1 MNERERLVAVL
12 EGGTPDRTPWYGDL
26 SWWHTAH
33 CEAGDLPDEYARGDR
48 GYLKMHADAGVG
60 IYLYAPML
68 WTQAYDASVTETVTV
83 AGTATISTLSTPV
96 GRVRSV
102 TAGLPGSATSAIVE
116 HYVKVPDDLHVMQYA
131 WTHRTVAPNYA
142 AFRSCDDLWGD
153 QGMAC
158 ALAPI
163 ATTALQTL
171 MTRWAGVETT
181 VRLWAYAREDLE
193 RTIGVVQEAD
203 DAVFDLICAGP
214 GRCVAFPENL
224 SGEVTGR
231 RLLRDYAMPYWRRR
245 IGQLH
250 AAGKRVGIHNDGT
263 LRGSLPLLIEAGFDF
278 VEAATPAPVGD
289 MTPAEIRHMTE
300 GRITV
305 WGCLPGA
312 LFSPTTPEG
321 VFISFVEEVLGTF
334 RGNARFVLGVA
345 DQVPPDASFDRIAL
359 VRRIL
364 DRVG

>member
-1 MNERERLVAVL
+1 VNERERLVAVL

-214 GRCVAFPENL
+214 GVNSAGTISSPVLTIATR
-224 SGEVTGR
+224 GR
-231 RLLRDYAMPYWRRR
+231 IWTSTP
-245 IGQLH
+245 ITPS
-250 AAGKRVGIHNDGT
+250 AA
-263 LRGSLPLLIEAGFDF
+263 SS
-278 VEAATPAPVGD
+278 ATSAPVNSV
-289 MTPAEIRHMTE
+289 PA
-300 GRITV
+300 GRAS
-305 WGCLPGA
+305 A
-312 LFSPTTPEG
+312 LCAMSSPTC
-321 VFISFVEEVLGTF
+321 
-334 RGNARFVLGVA
+334 
-345 DQVPPDASFDRIAL
+345 
-359 VRRIL
+359 
-364 DRVG
+364 